1 MYQSP
6 VIVDD
11 FYPDPLED
19 GRLIQLMGFQ
29 AERAA

>member
-1 MYQSP
+1 MYQSL

-19 GRLIQLMGFQ
+19 GRLIQFVGFQ
-29 AERAA
+29 AARLA